1 MLFNSLSFLFFLPIA
16 FLIYWAS
23 PVKVRWIVLL
33 VISYYSYLATSPKYV
48 LLLFLTTLVIYGS
61 GLFVASSRTKGQKKL
76 VLVLTMLLVFGL
88 LGFFKYYNFA
98 IESAVSFLNLLNFHL
113 QPHTLKLL
121 MPAGISFYTFQSVS
135 YLVDVYK
142 GKIEPQRNFAKL
154 ALYISFFPQ
163 IIMGPIGRTEP
174 LMHQF
179 FDKKE
184 FDSEKAVYGLR
195 LMLWG
200 YFKKL
205 IIADSLGL
213 YVDRIF
219 GAVPYYF
226 GMTFIMAAFMYTFQI
241 YCDFSGYTDIAIGVA
256 KLFNI
261 DLMDNF
267 KSPYFARS
275 LREFWSRWHI
285 SLSTWFRDYV
295 YIPLGG
301 SRKGSFRKNLNQVIT
316 MLVSGLWHGANWTFV
331 IWGGLHGIYQVIEG
345 TFRDIINKSHPE
357 LSAIKKEKTAVSEKL
372 TVKTAA
378 SNVFHWLITFILVS
392 VAWVFFRAD
401 SISDALFVVT
411 HFHNGVVFHFANAWT
426 KMMVDMSL
434 TTFGMVKLFAALAF
448 LMVYDFISLKHDIP
462 REIGKFKAPIR
473 WVLYT
478 GLTVVIIVS
487 ELHGGTAQ
495 QFIYFSF

>member
-1 MLFNSLSFLFFLPIA
+1 MLFNSLSFLFFLPVA
-16 FLIYWAS
+16 FFIYWAS

-33 VISYYSYLATSPKYV
+33 AISYYSYLATSPKYV
-48 LLLFLTTLVIYGS
+48 LLLFFTTLVIYGS
-61 GLFVASSRTKGQKKL
+61 ARFVAASHTNTQKKA
-76 VLVLTMLLVFGL
+76 VLAATLLCVFGL

-98 IESAVSFLNLLNFHL
+98 IESATDFLNIFSIHL
-113 QPHTLKLL
+113 HPHTLKIL

-135 YLVDVYK
+135 YLIDVYK
-142 GKIEPQRNFAKL
+142 GKIEPQKNFARL
-154 ALYISFFPQ
+154 ALYISFFPH

-179 FDKKE
+179 FDERE
-184 FDSEKAVYGLR
+184 FDGHKAVYGLR

-205 IIADSLGL
+205 IIADSLAI

-226 GMTFIMAAFMYTFQI
+226 GMTFIMAAVMYTFQI

-267 KSPYFARS
+267 KSPYLARS
-275 LREFWSRWHI
+275 VREFWSRWHI

-301 SRKGSFRKNLNQVIT
+301 SRKGKIRKDLNQMIT
-316 MLVSGLWHGANWTFV
+316 MLVSGLWHGSNWTFV
-331 IWGGLHGIYQVIEG
+331 IWGGLHGLYQVIEG
-345 TFRDIINKSHPE
+345 FFRD
-357 LSAIKKEKTAVSEKL
+357 LVKKPQDKKVMEMPAEDGKL
-372 TVKTAA
+372 TIKLAA
-378 SNVFHWLITFILVS
+378 SNFIHWLITFILVS

-401 SISDALFVVT
+401 TISDAFFVVT

-434 TTFGMVKLFAALAF
+434 TTFGLIKLFAALIF

-462 REIGKFKAPIR
+462 QEISKIKAPVR
-473 WVLYT
+473 WLLYVA
-478 GLTVVIIVS
+478 LTVVIIVS
-487 ELHGGTAQ
+487 ELHGGTSQ
-495 QFIYFSF
+495 QFVYFSF

>member
-33 VISYYSYLATSPKYV
+33 IVSYYSYLATSPKYV
-48 LLLFLTTLVIYGS
+48 LLLFMTTLVIYGS
-61 GLFVASSRTKGQKKL
+61 ARFVAASHTKGQKKA
-76 VLVLTMLLVFGL
+76 VLIATMLLVFGL

-98 IESAVSFLNLLNFHL
+98 IESVVDFLNLFSFHL
-113 QPHTLKLL
+113 QPHTLKIL

-135 YLVDVYK
+135 YLVDVYR
-142 GKIEPQRNFAKL
+142 GKIEPQKNFARL

-179 FDKKE
+179 FDKRE
-184 FDSEKAVYGLR
+184 FDEKKAVYGLR

-226 GMTFIMAAFMYTFQI
+226 GMTFIMAAVMYTFQI

-267 KSPYFARS
+267 KSPYFSRS

-301 SRKGSFRKNLNQVIT
+301 SRKGKARKDANQIIT
-316 MLVSGLWHGANWTFV
+316 MLVSGLWHGSNWTFV

-345 TFRDIINKSHPE
+345 TLRGIVQKKNPDKS
-357 LSAIKKEKTAVSEKL
+357 AVTEKL
-372 TVKTAA
+372 TAKTAA
-378 SNVFHWLITFILVS
+378 SNFFHWLVTFILVS

-401 SISDALFVVT
+401 SVSDAFFVVT
-411 HFHNGVVFHFANAWT
+411 HFHNGVVFHFADAWT

-434 TTFGMVKLFAALAF
+434 TTFGLVKLFAALSF
-448 LMVYDFISLKHDIP
+448 LMLYDFISLKHDIP
-462 REIGKFKAPIR
+462 EEIGRWKAPVR
-473 WVLYT
+473 WILYVA
-478 GLTVVIIVS
+478 LTVVIIVS